1 MCSCHED
8 GIEEDTAEGGAGRQ
22 LATATHSRTP
32 AAGSRT
38 PHPLPSPVPDALSS
52 GVHVSSEHREAHIG
66 IVERAAALTGLAAGG
81 THEHEL
87 ALVVERVGEYDAEAK
102 MMERERESA

>member
-1 MCSCHED
+1 M
-8 GIEEDTAEGGAGRQ
+8 EEDTAEDGAGRQ
-22 LATATHSRTP
+22 SATATPSRTP

-38 PHPLPSPVPDALSS
+38 PHSLPSRVPDALAS
-52 GVHVSSEHREAHIG
+52 GVHVSSEHREDHIA

-87 ALVVERVGEYDAEAK
+87 ALVVERDGAHDAET
-102 MMERERESA
+102 R